1 MDRGQI
7 QNEHYPII
15 GVQPAIHLLVWE
27 YHLSRL
33 IWDSTWPIGCS
44 DLPIFLIPPFGR
56 ILFTHLAYFYSPIW
70 LSVTHGNRNRVLKNK
85 SDFYAFHSF
94 IRIPLELSG
103 TAGLVPPVGVAART
117 ADEYRRAAR

>member
-1 MDRGQI
+1 M
-7 QNEHYPII
+7 
-15 GVQPAIHLLVWE
+15 
-27 YHLSRL
+27 
-33 IWDSTWPIGCS
+33 
-44 DLPIFLIPPFGR
+44 
-56 ILFTHLAYFYSPIW
+56 
-70 LSVTHGNRNRVLKNK
+70 LKNK